1 MRWGGGRL
9 GNGLMLL
16 LVGVTRRHQL
26 HLVSMTLNGLIPS
39 TSLHQLLENPQS
51 SIEPTYTRAAIM
63 KAVRLQNMLKNVRF

>member
-16 LVGVTRRHQL
+16 LVGVTGRHQL

-39 TSLHQLLENPQS
+39 TSLLQLLENPQS
-51 SIEPTYTRAAIM
+51 SSEPTYTQAAVM
-63 KAVRLQNMLKNVRF
+63 KAVRLQNMLKNVTF